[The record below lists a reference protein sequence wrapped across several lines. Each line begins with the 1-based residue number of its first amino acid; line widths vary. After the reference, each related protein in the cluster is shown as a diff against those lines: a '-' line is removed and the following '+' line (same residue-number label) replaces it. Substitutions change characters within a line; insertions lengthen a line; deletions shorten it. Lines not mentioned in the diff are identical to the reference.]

1 MTEDTGGKETQAARE
16 APREL
21 LAFACAVRP
30 DWPEDEVWNAMHAA
44 RTAGLGWKRIAL
56 RLVDIAFREEDP
68 PTRPRELWDHARG
81 LTARTGAGPATEE
94 FRDALAA
101 LKARNT
107 GPLQR
112 LREQDDDAPPGAA

>member
-1 MTEDTGGKETQAARE
+1 MTGDADDRETRSARE

-30 DWPEDEVWNAMHAA
+30 DWTEEEVWNSMHAA

-68 PTRPRELWDHARG
+68 PTRPRELWDYARG